1 MDYVAIRTD
10 GDEVTT
16 LASVQRSA
24 SQLRPAT
31 SLLRREAHAPCRGRP
46 LRAGGHA
53 RRFSAEQA
61 HLFLDALERVQT
73 GRKIHAKN
81 AHSRPTLGVSH

>member
-10 GDEVTT
+10 GDEITT
-16 LASVQRSA
+16 LASVERSA

-31 SLLRREAHAPCRGRP
+31 PLLRRDAHAPCRGRP

-61 HLFLDALERVQT
+61 HSFLDALELLQT
-73 GRKIHAKN
+73 ARKIHAKK
-81 AHSRPTLGVSH
+81 ARIVAMRSL